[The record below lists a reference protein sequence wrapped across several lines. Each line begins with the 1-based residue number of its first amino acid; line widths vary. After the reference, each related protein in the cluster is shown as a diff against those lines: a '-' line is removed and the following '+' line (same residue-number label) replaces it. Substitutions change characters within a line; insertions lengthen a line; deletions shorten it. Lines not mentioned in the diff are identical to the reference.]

1 MILYVL
7 MFSYFFFFLRFYNF
21 LNLSQD
27 FPVDEGMDKV
37 FSK

>member
-7 MFSYFFFFLRFYNF
+7 MFSYFFFLRFYNF

-37 FSK
+37 FPK